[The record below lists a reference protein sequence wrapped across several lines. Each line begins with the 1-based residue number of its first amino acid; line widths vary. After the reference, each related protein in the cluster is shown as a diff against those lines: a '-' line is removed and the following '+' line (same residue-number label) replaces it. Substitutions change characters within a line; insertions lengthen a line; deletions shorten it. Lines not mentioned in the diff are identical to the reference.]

1 MSYLEH
7 PIMGRSHPLPSTHAQ
22 MPHQSSSSPAR
33 QCFTRQRA
41 TSLSSSFPTNAQGQ
55 LRTSRAIRRTVTTTV
70 SSSTA
75 SSRASCCRQEIL
87 LVRKRHM
94 CGMGSYYGNRHTDH
108 VFAYPGDGTG
118 GESIWGGE
126 FEDEF
131 HKTLR
136 HDRPG
141 ILSMANAGRL
151 RLQMIVCSA

>member
-1 MSYLEH
+1 
-7 PIMGRSHPLPSTHAQ
+7 
-22 MPHQSSSSPAR
+22 
-33 QCFTRQRA
+33 
-41 TSLSSSFPTNAQGQ
+41 
-55 LRTSRAIRRTVTTTV
+55 
-70 SSSTA
+70 
-75 SSRASCCRQEIL
+75 
-87 LVRKRHM
+87 
-94 CGMGSYYGNRHTDH
+94 MGSYYGNRHTDH